1 MCVCVCAAANV
12 HRDEFFSVFNDSARR
27 SLDKVCL
34 TSRMLRAAFFTELSV
49 CISVVFTNKCS

>member
-1 MCVCVCAAANV
+1 MCVCAAANV

-49 CISVVFTNKCS
+49 CISVVFTKKCS